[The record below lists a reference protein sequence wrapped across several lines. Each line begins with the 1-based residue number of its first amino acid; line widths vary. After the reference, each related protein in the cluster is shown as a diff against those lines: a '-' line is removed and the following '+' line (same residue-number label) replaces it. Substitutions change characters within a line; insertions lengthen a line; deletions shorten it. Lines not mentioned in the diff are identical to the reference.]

1 MAVKL
6 KRLKDQT
13 IVITGATSG
22 IGLVTARMAAERG
35 ARLVL
40 AARSEQALHEL
51 AEEIKRGGGR
61 AVAVVAD
68 VSKEADVRRIAKT
81 AQKAFGG
88 FDTWVNNAGVGMFGR
103 VEATPVEDMRKLFEV
118 NFWSVVYGSLEAVAH
133 LRRRGGALI
142 NVGSAVGER
151 AMMLQGVYSTTKHAV
166 HGFTD
171 ALRMDLEADGAPVS
185 VTLIK
190 PAAIDTPFARHAKN
204 FMEREPAL
212 PPPLYAPETVARAIL
227 HSAEKPT
234 RDLFVGGGAKAAA
247 ALGYYA
253 PRLTDRLMTSRLVR
267 EAQKKDG
274 PRRLRVQNAVDRPSG
289 RLAERGGNPGHV
301 AESSLYTQSKMR
313 PTLSRTLLVGAGL
326 ALLAWLRRQPQA
338 VGEAHRA

>member
-22 IGLVTARMAAERG
+22 IGLVTARMAARRG

-40 AARSEQALHEL
+40 AARSEQALRQL
-51 AEEIKRGGGR
+51 ADEIRGSGGR

-68 VSKEADVRRIAKT
+68 VRKQGDVRRIAKA

-103 VEATPVEDMRKLFEV
+103 VEATPVEEMRKLFET
-118 NFWSVVYGSLEAVAH
+118 NFWGVVHGSLEAAKH
-133 LRRRGGALI
+133 LRRRGGAII

-151 AMMLQGVYSTTKHAV
+151 TMVLQGLYSTTKHAV

-171 ALRMDLEADGAPVS
+171 ALRMELEADDAPVS

-190 PAAIDTPFARHAKN
+190 PAAIDTPFPRHAKN
-204 FMEREPAL
+204 FLEREPAL

-227 HSAEKPT
+227 HSAERPT

-247 ALGYYA
+247 ALGYYL
-253 PRLTDRLMTSRLVR
+253 PGFTDRLMASRTAR
-267 EAQKKDG
+267 EIQKRDRP
-274 PRRLRVQNAVDRPSG
+274 PRRQEQDALDHPSG
-289 RLAERGGNPGHV
+289 QLIERGDNEGHV
-301 AESSLYTQSKMR
+301 AETSLYTQAKMR
-313 PTLSRTLLVGAGL
+313 PALVRLVAMGVGL
-326 ALLAWLRRQPQA
+326 ALAAWLRREPQNSA
-338 VGEAHRA
+338 SASTA